1 MRVKGLGYLAT
12 RFMAG
17 WWLGGNKTKRRKQYL
32 DCWKG
37 WHGEMPFRTWRL
49 RMPED
54 LEAAWP
60 AE

>member
-1 MRVKGLGYLAT
+1 MRVKGLGYSAT
-12 RFMAG
+12 RFIGWVVAG
-17 WWLGGNKTKRRKQYL
+17 WQQDERRKQYL

-37 WHGEMPFRTWRL
+37 WHGEMPFRIWRL